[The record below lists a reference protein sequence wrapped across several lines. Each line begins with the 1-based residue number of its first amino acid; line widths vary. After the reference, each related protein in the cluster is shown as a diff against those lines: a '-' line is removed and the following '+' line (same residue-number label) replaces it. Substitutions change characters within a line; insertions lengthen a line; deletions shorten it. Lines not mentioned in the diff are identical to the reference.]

1 MGFTISEIK
10 ILGNYIS
17 TLYTNNSELTMNFY
31 DNLMSKNYNECLTT
45 IDNLPSDVKEIL
57 SRKTINV
64 DSIID
69 KIQEVIAYLSREFTI
84 ALSHLKELMV
94 TDPEKA
100 KYIMGLGITGMIVSY
115 LLGRRS
121 RV

>member
-1 MGFTISEIK
+1 
-10 ILGNYIS
+10 
-17 TLYTNNSELTMNFY
+17 
-31 DNLMSKNYNECLTT
+31 MSKNYNECLTT
-45 IDNLPSDVKEIL
+45 IDNLPPDVKEIL